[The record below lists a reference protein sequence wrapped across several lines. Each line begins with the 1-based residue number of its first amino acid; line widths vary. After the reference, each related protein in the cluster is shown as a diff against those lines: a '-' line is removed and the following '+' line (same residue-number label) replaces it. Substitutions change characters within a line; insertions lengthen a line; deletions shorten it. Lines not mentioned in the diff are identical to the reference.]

1 MKRGTKIHD
10 ERCHSRGAGQI
21 SVPEK
26 TNTECT
32 QKKERTHAEKTER
45 EHNSQVDMSE
55 DKESESKRKA
65 RTGAQREHAK
75 GPGLRAFL
83 SPRRPAPCPVGMASI
98 AQGCQ
103 QS

>member
-10 ERCHSRGAGQI
+10 DRCHNREAGQI

-26 TNTECT
+26 KTECT

-45 EHNSQVDMSE
+45 EHKSQVDMSE
-55 DKESESKRKA
+55 DKESQSRRKA

-75 GPGLRAFL
+75 GPGHRAFL
-83 SPRRPAPCPVGMASI
+83 SPRRPALCPVGMASI